1 MYNIYDNLQGEKYR
15 LKELI
20 HQGRLK
26 VIEKE
31 TEKSGTPYVIV
42 N

>member
-1 MYNIYDNLQGEKYR
+1 MYYIYDNLQGEKYR

-31 TEKSGTPYVIV
+31 KEKSGTSYIIV
-42 N
+42 D